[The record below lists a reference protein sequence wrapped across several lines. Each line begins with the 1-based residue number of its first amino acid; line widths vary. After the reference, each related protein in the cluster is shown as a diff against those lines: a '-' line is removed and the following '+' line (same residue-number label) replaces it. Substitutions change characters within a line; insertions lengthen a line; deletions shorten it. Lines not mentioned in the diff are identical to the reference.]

1 MNIQN
6 LKNKANALTYS
17 TIGALALVSTSSNA
31 ATTTEV
37 TLGTRVKSV
46 TGTFWNW
53 ETQQWLVA
61 LISLAG
67 LFFVVKGIYNGIKE
81 GNPLD
86 GAKDAVAGLVVL
98 GVGLNLATIL
108 NALGILAF
116 SAAGTAIT

>member
-6 LKNKANALTYS
+6 FKNKANALKYS

-31 ATTTEV
+31 AVDLGDKVKTV
-37 TLGTRVKSV
+37 TQ
-46 TGTFWNW
+46 TFWNYQ
-53 ETQQWLVA
+53 TQQWVVA

-108 NALGILAF
+108 HALGILAF
-116 SAAGTAIT
+116 SAGPAVAIT

>member
-31 ATTTEV
+31 ATTV
-37 TLGTRVKSV
+37 ALGDKVKAV
-46 TGTFWNW
+46 TGTFWNFQ
-53 ETQQWLVA
+53 TQQWLVA